1 MLDSTILI
9 SFLGGGSMSISQRI
23 VEDMKTAMKA
33 GDKDRLGTLRMLKSK
48 LQMAEVDLRAKKG
61 LDYVLEDEQALG
73 ALSSYA
79 KQRRDSIESYDK
91 AGRPDLAAKER
102 TELEIVQE
110 YLPAQLGEDDVRE
123 IVKQAIAEVNASSPD
138 DMGAVMKVVMP
149 KVKGVADG
157 KLVNQLVRDLLQG
170 S

>member
-1 MLDSTILI
+1 
-9 SFLGGGSMSISQRI
+9 MSIAQRI
-23 VEDMKTAMKA
+23 AEDVITAMKA
-33 GDKDRLGTLRMLKSK
+33 RATDRLGTLRMIKSN

-61 LDYVLEDEQALG
+61 RDYQLGDEQALQ

-79 KQRRDSIESYDK
+79 KQRRDSIESFEK

-102 TELEIVQE
+102 TELEVVQE

-157 KLVNQLVRDLLQG
+157 KLVNQLVRTLLQG

>member
-1 MLDSTILI
+1 
-9 SFLGGGSMSISQRI
+9 MSIAQRI
-23 VEDMKTAMKA
+23 AEDVKTAMKA
-33 GDKDRLGTLRMLKSK
+33 RATDRLGTLRMIKSK

-61 LDYVLEDEQALG
+61 RDYQLEDEQALQ

-79 KQRRDSIESYDK
+79 KQRRDSIESFEK

-102 TELEIVQE
+102 TELEVVQE

-157 KLVNQLVRDLLQG
+157 KLVNQLVRTLLK
-170 S
+170 SS

>member
-1 MLDSTILI
+1 
-9 SFLGGGSMSISQRI
+9 MSISQRI

-102 TELEIVQE
+102 AELEIVQE

>member
-1 MLDSTILI
+1 
-9 SFLGGGSMSISQRI
+9 MSIAQRI
-23 VEDMKTAMKA
+23 AEDVITAMKA
-33 GDKDRLGTLRMLKSK
+33 RATDRLGTLRMIKSK

-61 LDYVLEDEQALG
+61 RDYQLEDEQALQ

-79 KQRRDSIESYDK
+79 KQRRDSIESFEK

-102 TELEIVQE
+102 TELEVVQE

-123 IVKQAIAEVNASSPD
+123 IVKQAIAEINASSPD

-157 KLVNQLVRDLLQG
+157 KLVNQLVRTLLQG

>member
-1 MLDSTILI
+1 
-9 SFLGGGSMSISQRI
+9 MSIAQRI
-23 VEDMKTAMKA
+23 SEDVKTAMKA
-33 GDKDRLGTLRMLKSK
+33 RATDRLGTLRMLKSK

-61 LDYVLEDEQALG
+61 RDYQLDDEQALQ

-79 KQRRDSIESYDK
+79 KQRRDSIESFEK

-102 TELEIVQE
+102 IELEVVQE

-123 IVKQAIAEVNASSPD
+123 IVKQAIAETNASSPD

-157 KLVNQLVRDLLQG
+157 KLVNKLVRALLQG

>member
-1 MLDSTILI
+1 
-9 SFLGGGSMSISQRI
+9 MSISQRI

-48 LQMAEVDLRAKKG
+48 LQMAEVDLRGKKG
-61 LDYVLEDEQALG
+61 LDYVLEDEHALG

>member
-1 MLDSTILI
+1 
-9 SFLGGGSMSISQRI
+9 MSIAQRI
-23 VEDMKTAMKA
+23 AEDMKTAMKA
-33 GDKDRLGTLRMLKSK
+33 RATDRLGTLRMLKSK

-61 LDYVLEDEQALG
+61 RDYELDDEQALQ

-79 KQRRDSIESYDK
+79 KQRRDSIESYEK
-91 AGRPDLAAKER
+91 AGRQDLAAKER
-102 TELEIVQE
+102 SELEIVQE
-110 YLPAQLGEDDVRE
+110 YLPAQLDENDVRE

-157 KLVNQLVRDLLQG
+157 KLVNQLVRELLQG

>member
-1 MLDSTILI
+1 
-9 SFLGGGSMSISQRI
+9 MSIAQRI
-23 VEDMKTAMKA
+23 AADMKAAMKA
-33 GDKDRLGTLRMLKSK
+33 KAADRLGTLRMLKSK

-61 LDYVLEDEQALG
+61 RDYELEDEVALQ

-79 KQRRDSIESYDK
+79 KQRRDSIESYEQ
-91 AGRPDLAAKER
+91 AGRQDLAAKER
-102 TELEIVQE
+102 SELAIVQE

-149 KVKGVADG
+149 QVKGVADG

>member
-1 MLDSTILI
+1 
-9 SFLGGGSMSISQRI
+9 MSITQRI

-33 GDKDRLGTLRMLKSK
+33 REKDRLGTLRMLKSK

-61 LDYVLEDEQALG
+61 RDYELEDEQALQ

-79 KQRRDSIESYDK
+79 KQRRDSIESYEK
-91 AGRPDLAAKER
+91 AGRSDLAAKER
-102 TELEIVQE
+102 IELEVVQE

-123 IVKQAIAEVNASSPD
+123 IVKQAIAEINASSPD